1 MAPCVRVQR
10 DGGWAGI
17 DVTDRGIGIPT
28 ADQRRIFERFQ
39 RASNVRDKKISG
51 TGIGLTYAQEMVKL
65 HGGTISVDSREGQG
79 STFTVRLPLK
89 AVC

>member
-1 MAPCVRVQR
+1 MISVE
-10 DGGWAGI
+10 
-17 DVTDRGIGIPT
+17 DRGIGIPLDELAT
-28 ADQRRIFERFQ
+28 IFERFQ

-65 HGGTISVDSREGQG
+65 HGGTISVESREGQG